1 MYGLEGLSMFEINTF
16 LETMKNNM
24 QTWGGYITMIIGA
37 IMMIA
42 GVWQVGKGFIS
53 KNGQTNW
60 VMAIGAIVLGGMLLA
75 GSWMLLSSVSD
86 TVSSELAGYGGGAFI
101 LPFLFC
107 KK

>member
-1 MYGLEGLSMFEINTF
+1 MSDKKGDVNTMYGLEGLSMFEINTF

-60 VMAIGAIVLGGMLLA
+60 VMAIGAIVLGGMLRHFGIRRPFLQN
-75 GSWMLLSSVSD
+75 
-86 TVSSELAGYGGGAFI
+86 GGGAFI
-101 LPFLFC
+101 LPFLS
-107 KK
+107 